1 MMNMTFKRKL
11 PLPQDIMNM
20 YPMSEKLQAQKRL
33 MMRKFIIFF
42 LAKAINSYLL

>member
-20 YPMSEKLQAQKRL
+20 SEFTYVSADINVPLKN
-33 MMRKFIIFF
+33 MGFF
-42 LAKAINSYLL
+42 D